1 MRCFSQGIEL
11 RVCLKVKMQV
21 PCGPLEYPL
30 PVEEQM
36 QKGAVLAGIIEPDLH
51 GEKRLLLCVV
61 AGRMCLVQR

>member
-1 MRCFSQGIEL
+1 M
-11 RVCLKVKMQV
+11 
-21 PCGPLEYPL
+21 